1 MIRAMKLPAGWYPRG
16 AEAINEYLRGFL
28 DDRNGEARAALAP
41 HAGWFFSGKIAARAI
56 AALRQ
61 DAATVVVAGGHLP
74 AKAPVLF
81 AEEDAVAVPSG
92 EIFID
97 ADFRASVKKEL
108 SLAGIH
114 CAADRY
120 ADNTVEV
127 LLPAVRCF
135 FPKSRLLWLRVGAG
149 EQAFKAGVL
158 IARAASALGRGA
170 VMLAS
175 SDLTHYG
182 PNYDFCPKG
191 LGKPA
196 LEWVKTVN
204 DRRFIEAVL
213 SGSAELVLERAE
225 KEQSACS
232 AGAVLCGMGFA
243 SETRRLEG
251 GEKGVSAARLLAYG
265 TSVDAYSLAGSVGD
279 QDSFVGYAAISL

>member
-1 MIRAMKLPAGWYPRG
+1 MKLPSGWYPRG

-28 DDRNGEARAALAP
+28 DDRDGKARSVLAP
-41 HAGWFFSGKIAARAI
+41 HAGWFFSGKIAARAL

-61 DAATVVVAGGHLP
+61 DAAVVIVAGGHLP

-81 AEEDAVAVPSG
+81 AEEDAAATPSG
-92 EIFID
+92 EIVID

-108 SLAGIH
+108 SLAGID
-114 CAADRY
+114 CAADRYAGMY

-135 FPKSRLLWLRVGAG
+135 FPKARLLWLRAGAD
-149 EQAFKAGVL
+149 ERAFDAGVL
-158 IARAASALGRGA
+158 IARAAAALGRSA

-213 SGSAELVLERAE
+213 SGSPELVLERAA

-243 SETRRLEG
+243 AEMRGLEG
-251 GEKGVSAARLLAYG
+251 GKECPAARLLAYG
-265 TSVDAYSLAGSVGD
+265 TSVDAYALAGSGGG

>member
-1 MIRAMKLPAGWYPRG
+1 MKLPSGWYPRG
-16 AEAINEYLRGFL
+16 AEAINEYLRDFL
-28 DDRNGEARAALAP
+28 DDRDGEARAALAP

-56 AALRQ
+56 AALRR
-61 DAATVVVAGGHLP
+61 DAGTVIVVGGHLP

-81 AEEDAVAVPSG
+81 AEEDAVAAPSG
-92 EIFID
+92 EIVID
-97 ADFRASVKKEL
+97 ADFRAHVKKEL
-108 SLAGIH
+108 SLTGIH
-114 CAADRY
+114 CAADNY

-127 LLPAVRCF
+127 LLPAVRRF
-135 FPKSRLLWLRVGAG
+135 FPEARLLWLRVGAD
-149 EQAFKAGVL
+149 ERAFKIGVL
-158 IARAASALGRGA
+158 IARAAAALGRNA
-170 VMLAS
+170 LMLAS

-204 DRRFIEAVL
+204 DRRFIKAVL
-213 SGSAELVLERAE
+213 SGSAEAALERAE

-243 SETRRLEG
+243 SETRGPGAKIPE
-251 GEKGVSAARLLAYG
+251 ARLLAYG
-265 TSVDAYSLAGSVGD
+265 TSVDAYSAGSD
-279 QDSFVGYAAISL
+279 TDSFVGYAAMSL